1 MNRFYHPDTI
11 SAHSEINLSE
21 DTSKHLVKSLRL
33 KPSDK
38 IILFNGDGY
47 DYHGEVSD
55 IDKKNVKIAVNEK
68 KHNTSEAD
76 IDISIMQSVT
86 SRDKLDFIFQKNT
99 ELGIK
104 NFYLINTER
113 VNFRIPQS
121 KTENRI
127 EHLKKVVISAC
138 EQSGRS
144 KIPTVHE
151 TILGLNKL
159 TNEDDHSCK
168 LILNPYT
175 DYSLSNLT
183 NNDLINKKSFQI
195 LIGPE
200 GGFSEAEIKV
210 AENAGFKSL
219 SLGKRVLRTETA
231 SLSIASAILAL
242 TNNFV

>member
-55 IDKKNVKIAVNEK
+55 IDKKNVKIAVHEK
-68 KHNTSEAD
+68 KLNTSEAD
-76 IDISIMQSVT
+76 IDISILQSVT

-113 VNFRIPQS
+113 VNFKIPQS

-175 DYSLSNLT
+175 DYSLSNLR

-200 GGFSEAEIKV
+200 GGCSEAEIKV
-210 AENAGFKSL
+210 AENAGMKSL